1 MEIWLVGG
9 SSRRNCSLLCL
20 ANGDSFTNYC
30 RRNCDVLLSWLINMQ
45 YDLLV
50 QGPKAILV
58 ALLSNSVVVEA
69 QIMISC

>member
-9 SSRRNCSLLCL
+9 SSRRSCSLFCL
-20 ANGDSFTNYC
+20 ANGDGFTNYC
-30 RRNCDVLLSWLINMQ
+30 GSGCDALFSWLINMQ

-69 QIMISC
+69 QIVISC

>member
-9 SSRRNCSLLCL
+9 SSRRSCSFLCL

-30 RRNCDVLLSWLINMQ
+30 GRNCDALFSWLINMQ

-69 QIMISC
+69 QIVISC